1 MNQFLIKKNNN
12 NCCSLSLYLLVRYEH
27 VQDAI
32 NILWAVYSCLGISTA
47 FSLPDLIIILLFQ
60 VTSFMEFFFIKY
72 KSTVSH
78 SPIEWAY
85 YMLLALESQI
95 CVVIVLQKEFN
106 RTMTC
111 RRSTEFS
118 CLCVKPVWGTKSQY
132 LNEILSK
139 TDKTWTWC
147 CIIVSS
153 HICWINFE
161 TDEVFFSRKQQHN
174 VLQTLFRKKEKKKK
188 KNLPTYLPI
197 PKSVGRVW
205 ANWNIFNGGLIHY
218 KNVDS

>member
-1 MNQFLIKKNNN
+1 MDCLFLPWNF
-12 NCCSLSLYLLVRYEH
+12 NCLFTSRFDNYFVIPGH
-27 VQDAI
+27 
-32 NILWAVYSCLGISTA
+32 
-47 FSLPDLIIILLFQ
+47 ILLL
-60 VTSFMEFFFIKY
+60 KY

-78 SPIEWAY
+78 QLSGPT
-85 YMLLALESQI
+85 MLQALESQI

-111 RRSTEFS
+111 RRSTELS

-161 TDEVFFSRKQQHN
+161 PDKVSFVENNNNKCFINFIQ
-174 VLQTLFRKKEKKKK
+174 KKKRIYPPNYRYPYL
-188 KNLPTYLPI
+188 NLW
-197 PKSVGRVW
+197 VGFGQTEIFSLLLL
-205 ANWNIFNGGLIHY
+205 WNMML
-218 KNVDS
+218 